1 MAMVL
6 LLLHLF
12 TTEPNTA
19 WMHHRR
25 TFRNRIGEITY
36 NATMLSLRLP
46 AAVVLSL
53 SGCLFVMPL
62 FAGTNADGLS
72 NVPHDAVA
80 TNQRATVQ
88 IAAAYRTMD
97 KDPVAARELAK
108 QAVLL
113 ADRSAEPVVE
123 HKAMVCLASI
133 EVRMGLFQ
141 EAMKTTLKAVELAQ
155 ELGDPMVIAM
165 DLRELSKV
173 YQYNGML
180 DKAVEEARNSLAMLL
195 PTRRD
200 AEVADGQCF
209 LIRILLK
216 AGQLSEAYRLA
227 EGAVIKA
234 SQAQDTLGMA
244 RSHLLMGQ
252 VLVAQ
257 QRFSDAVVHLAQA
270 ERALGDPAL
279 VAERVDMYEALTL
292 ALIGHGRTK
301 EAAEALRKVAAILY
315 EKEVW
320 SDRQRM
326 LDLRYR
332 LAVANQEW
340 REAVVLLE
348 RIKSATDSM
357 MTARMDMQMASMRLD
372 HQLARK
378 EKANE
383 ELRTENA
390 RNAESMD
397 IMLSQNN
404 LLVVALL
411 VASVL
416 AVALFLS
423 GRYNRRMAVRLKLKN
438 AVVKR
443 QHDQI
448 HAKNLELQRQNLRLA
463 EALMGDEEKETMIKE
478 IHHRVKNN
486 LQVVDS
492 LLHIQGIEMADP
504 LVGKVLRETQGRIRS
519 MALVHDQMYRS
530 SCQAGGHLR
539 CHLEQLA
546 RNILVSHGAH
556 DRISVQVDT
565 DLPIFPMNTLLPL
578 TLVVNELM
586 TNALKYAFHDQDSGR
601 IAIAVKATADGY
613 MLRCQDDGRGMPT
626 EKVRER
632 SFGMELVRILAD
644 QLNGTLRIE
653 NDHGTT
659 VQLDFVPDQ
668 VAMRMAS

>member
-1 MAMVL
+1 M
-6 LLLHLF
+6 F
-12 TTEPNTA
+12 N
-19 WMHHRR
+19 
-25 TFRNRIGEITY
+25 
-36 NATMLSLRLP
+36 LRLP
-46 AAVVLSL
+46 AVVLSC

-62 FAGTNADGLS
+62 SADTNADRLA
-72 NVPHDAVA
+72 NAPHDAVS

-133 EVRMGLFQ
+133 EVHMGLFH

-155 ELGDPMVIAM
+155 ELGDPVVIAM

-173 YQYNGML
+173 YRYNGML
-180 DKAVEEARNSLAMLL
+180 EKAVEEARNSLAMLL
-195 PTRRD
+195 PTRREN
-200 AEVADGQCF
+200 EVAEGQQL
-209 LIRILLK
+209 LIRALME
-216 AGQLSEAYRLA
+216 AGQWTEAQQLA
-227 EGAVIKA
+227 EGCMAKA
-234 SQAQDTLGMA
+234 KLAKDTLKMA
-244 RSHLLMGQ
+244 RVHVVQGQ

-270 ERALGDPAL
+270 ERALGGPAL

-292 ALIGHGRTK
+292 ALIGHGRTQ
-301 EAAEALRKVAAILY
+301 EAAEALRKVAAIL
-315 EKEVW
+315 EGKEAW

-357 MTARMDMQMASMRLD
+357 LTARMDMQMTSMQLD

-404 LLVVALL
+404 QLVAALL

-519 MALVHDQMYRS
+519 MALVHDQIYRS
-530 SCQAGGHLR
+530 QGLGNGDLR
-539 CHLEQLA
+539 THLEKLS
-546 RNILVSHGAH
+546 RNILVAYGAH
-556 DRISVQVDT
+556 DRISVRVDT
-565 DLPIFPMNTLLPL
+565 DLPLFRMNTLLPL
-578 TLVVNELM
+578 TLVVNELL
-586 TNALKYAFHDQDSGR
+586 TNALKYAFQGQETGR
-601 IAIAVKATADGY
+601 IAIAVKATAGGY
-613 MLRCQDDGRGMPT
+613 ELRCQDDGVGMAPDHA
-626 EKVRER
+626 RER
-632 SFGMELVRILAD
+632 SFGLELVRVLAE
-644 QLNGTLRIE
+644 QLNGSFRVSSG
-653 NDHGTT
+653 NGTT
-659 VQLDFVPDQ
+659 LHLDFAPDKEP
-668 VAMRMAS
+668 MRIAS